1 MTTKNKL
8 LIIGLSITF
17 VLVGVNACEDGLKDE
32 TFSVLDENLASKPEN
47 GEQAVRGVYAALKDN
62 GGYGYYAGF
71 MMWLTEYPTDA
82 LKAPGISKQ
91 GGQLDDLTY
100 SASQSTIRD
109 VWVSIY
115 RLIARAN
122 VADQLIE
129 KINYTGQGAT
139 EDLKKQHLGEVR
151 FLRALAYYDAT
162 SLWGDVPLFPKKS
175 GELSNEDENPKLTA
189 QSLVEEAIIGDL
201 EYAENNLPLTYDISE
216 VGRATRG
223 AAKSLLVRLYMRRG
237 EWQKASDKA
246 DEVIALGTYALS
258 PDVVNLFD
266 RDNRADD
273 EFIFVLKSSNAPGQY
288 GINSNSVGQNSTPWD
303 FNRGWGNF
311 PMPLSFYQLF
321 SAEDDRRELLSGVF
335 KGIYGQ
341 VFTVPEAYGGIGGA
355 APDTVPLTY
364 VWNLK
369 YPHEGNY
376 NYAGF
381 NNVSIIRYA
390 DVLMYKAEAMN
401 ELAGPNQTSIDLI
414 NEVLGR
420 SSVSPVAIG
429 DFASKQDFRDFIFSE
444 RNKEFFMEMRRRE
457 DLFRWGKSTDGNPLS
472 KFKEYVKPALD
483 DPSKYSDNVNYTVF
497 PYPQKE
503 IDANTSLDESV
514 NIGRVRY

>member
-1 MTTKNKL
+1 MIKNKL
-8 LIIGLSITF
+8 FIIMLSIILM
-17 VLVGVNACEDGLKDE
+17 LVGVNACEDGLKDE

-82 LKAPGISKQ
+82 LKAPGVSKQ

-122 VADQLIE
+122 VADQLID
-129 KINYTGQGAT
+129 KIDYTSQGST
-139 EDLKKQHLGEVR
+139 EGVKNQHLGEVR

-189 QSLVEEAIIGDL
+189 QSVVEEAIIEDL
-201 EYAENNLPLTYDISE
+201 EFAEANLPLSYDISE
-216 VGRATRG
+216 VARATSG
-223 AAKSLLVRLYMRRG
+223 AAKSLLVRLYMRQG

-246 DEVIALGTYALS
+246 DEVIAQGTYQLS

-266 RDNRADD
+266 RDNRADK

-288 GINSNSVGQNSTPWD
+288 GINSNSIGQNSTPWD
-303 FNRGWGNF
+303 YNRGWGNF
-311 PMPLSFYQLF
+311 PMPLDFYTLF
-321 SAEDDRRELLSGVF
+321 SSDDDRRNLLSGVF
-335 KGIYGQ
+335 NGIYGQ
-341 VFTVPEAYGGIGGA
+341 VFTVPEAYGGIGGT
-355 APDTVPLTY
+355 APDTLALSY

-390 DVLMYKAEAMN
+390 DILFYKAEALN
-401 ELAGPNQTSIDLI
+401 ELQGPNATSVGLI
-414 NEVLGR
+414 NEVISR
-420 SSVSPVAIG
+420 SGLANIDVS
-429 DFASKQDFRDFIFSE
+429 DFGSKAELRDYIFNE

-472 KFKEYVKPALD
+472 KFKEKVKPTLD
-483 DPSKYSDNVNYTVF
+483 DPSKYSDNVKYYVF

-503 IDANTSLDESV
+503 IDANTSIDESV
-514 NIGRVRY
+514 NTGRIRS